1 MNPGAGISVERPSMH
16 LGIRLFRSVCPRC
29 RTRCSFTRQGGDW
42 VVSCRCGRDRFPR
55 SPGEELFAVGLARG
69 FPDRSRAVPVVTRRS
84 ALRGGDPGSR
94 FDRFYAVGLPE
105 HRHYLR
111 HFRHCPDADPI
122 FLDDGLRHRFA
133 GTIPAAVSSG
143 YIPSL
148 VVRSLRQALLAAGL
162 RICARYRE
170 RLRKADVQSALAK
183 FTGSLNAR
191 LARAESAML
200 ERWRRWRDGGMH
212 SAVQAAL
219 LAPQVPEFPIRTTL
233 NEEDERLAHKWPHGR
248 DEDNHE
254 WSERVRSA
262 RAAER
267 AAQTYYDSF
276 SETRPVEDVSLT
288 QLASAKDLRADW
300 RSCDLTVS
308 GRPIDVKNVRFES
321 CSESPTQYYSEYL
334 LQPKYGDRPSPVTIL
349 GVQTRQNDKVFESRI
364 LGEWDASIERSLS
377 ERARSLSDAVSVRWI
392 PSRQT
397 PTSLP
402 GWLLEYRRSHY
413 SSFRPAWVKAW
424 TRIESGVDETP
435 VPLWLAAIAAA
446 HGCSADR
453 HSLSVRPRVD
463 RELLRMLSRL
473 FGGHTPSRP
482 SLVLFVL
489 IWLSHAGRNGNLE
502 LAADSLQ
509 RGFWGHPCS
518 RTDFTRPLGLHD
530 PLEYVQSWMDIFVRL
545 WQSDPSMFSRLR
557 SLRLVARGLLRGKF
571 EGDGE
576 ERTLVAYCGGCRRY
590 PLVHGDVPPCGC
602 TRRRLRCPKC
612 YYCHLSCSCCHR
624 RPTPPSEPA
633 L

>member
-1 MNPGAGISVERPSMH
+1 MPMDRLTMH
-16 LGIRLFRSVCPRC
+16 RGVRLFHSECPRC
-29 RTRCSFTRQGGDW
+29 RTRCSFTREGDDW
-42 VVSCRCGRDRFPR
+42 VVSCRCYRYRFPW
-55 SPGEELFAVGLARG
+55 SPGEELHRG
-69 FPDRSRAVPVVTRRS
+69 YR
-84 ALRGGDPGSR
+84 GSR
-94 FDRFYAVGLPE
+94 FDVVGFPGSL
-105 HRHYLR
+105 RRLR
-111 HFRHCPDADPI
+111 HLHRTTDPDVI
-122 FLDDGLRHRFA
+122 FLNSELRHRSS
-133 GTIPAAVSSG
+133 GTIRAAVSSG
-143 YIPSL
+143 DISRL
-148 VVRSLRQALLAAGL
+148 VVHGLRRALLTAGL
-162 RICARYRE
+162 RICARYRA
-170 RLRKADVQSALAK
+170 RLRRADIQSAFAN
-183 FTGSLNAR
+183 FIETLNTR
-191 LARAESAML
+191 LAGTDSAML
-200 ERWRRWRDGGMH
+200 AHWRRWRDGGMH
-212 SAVQAAL
+212 SAVQTAL

-233 NEEDERLAHKWPHGR
+233 NEEDERLARKWPHGR
-248 DEDNHE
+248 DEDSHE

-267 AAQTYYDSF
+267 AALAYYDSF
-276 SETRPVEDVSLT
+276 PETRPVEDVSLT
-288 QLASAKDLRADW
+288 QLASAKDFRAAW
-300 RSCDLTVS
+300 RSCDLIAS

-321 CSESPTQYYSEYL
+321 CSESPAQYFSEYL
-334 LQPKYGDRPSPVTIL
+334 LQPKYYGDRPSSVTIL
-349 GVQTRQNDKVFESRI
+349 GVRTRQNDKVFESQI

-397 PTSLP
+397 PASLP

-413 SSFRPAWVKAW
+413 SPFRPAWVKAW
-424 TRIESGVDETP
+424 TRIESRVDETP

-446 HGCSADR
+446 YGCSADR
-453 HSLSVRPRVD
+453 LSLSVRPRVD

-473 FGGHTPSRP
+473 FGGHASSRP

-502 LAADSLQ
+502 LAADTLQ

-518 RTDFTRPLGLHD
+518 RTGFTRPLGLHD
-530 PLEYVQSWMDIFVRL
+530 PLEYVWSWMDIFVRL

-602 TRRRLRCPKC
+602 IRMRLRCPWC
-612 YYCHLSCSCCHR
+612 HYCDPSCSCCHR
-624 RPTPPSEPA
+624 RPARPSEPA
-633 L
+633 R